1 MAVALNNSISNAY
14 NALLQA
20 SLTPTQPQLGNIL
33 GINIPG
39 YPLISTRDYFITQM
53 GSWFTTIPLQSQWM
67 VWIDLFP
74 ACIRTDIIQGL
85 ERSVG
90 DSRNWDVS
98 FAKTLLTS
106 PVYQNISGCIFA
118 QSVQTPEEN
127 SNFSKATI
135 LNTRGFLPGIIS
147 DGRSNAHTLN
157 IDFLETNTSFIDFVV
172 RPWVIAGEH
181 FGFFARE
188 GDTVQSR
195 DFRNVK
201 ANIQIYEFTRTI
213 QNISQI
219 PKKVW
224 TFYNCTPVSVGR
236 HALRYDE
243 PNTPLT
249 IGTNWVYTNYTVKN
263 SVFLPIN
270 ELIKNFQ
277 SLITNTTKFNSTLK
291 NRENTSIPRVGV
303 NEDRELDRVRRL
315 QNRITQASVIKTLQ
329 SDLDL
334 KKQIQLQLIKKAKQN
349 SVENDNR
356 TRSVQRQIQE
366 NLIEKNKQQNITTQ
380 KEIDLA
386 IRKTT
391 AANEKENQAKTE
403 ARRKEYAKLIAKAGA
418 RLAKIYELEL
428 LLEGLLQNNNNGVNS
443 REIDRVRAEINSL

>member
-1 MAVALNNSISNAY
+1 M
-14 NALLQA
+14 
-20 SLTPTQPQLGNIL
+20 
-33 GINIPG
+33 
-39 YPLISTRDYFITQM
+39 
-53 GSWFTTIPLQSQWM
+53 
-67 VWIDLFP
+67 
-74 ACIRTDIIQGL
+74 
-85 ERSVG
+85 
-90 DSRNWDVS
+90 
-98 FAKTLLTS
+98 
-106 PVYQNISGCIFA
+106 
-118 QSVQTPEEN
+118 
-127 SNFSKATI
+127 
-135 LNTRGFLPGIIS
+135 
-147 DGRSNAHTLN
+147 
-157 IDFLETNTSFIDFVV
+157 
-172 RPWVIAGEH
+172 
-181 FGFFARE
+181 
-188 GDTVQSR
+188 
-195 DFRNVK
+195 
-201 ANIQIYEFTRTI
+201 
-213 QNISQI
+213 
-219 PKKVW
+219 
-224 TFYNCTPVSVGR
+224 
-236 HALRYDE
+236 
-243 PNTPLT
+243 
-249 IGTNWVYTNYTVKN
+249 
-263 SVFLPIN
+263 PIN